1 MTGSR
6 DIARDVVLERFAW
19 VDGHA
24 DIWPIFRDGA
34 AFRTIIEALAQPY
47 AAEGITAVCGIESRG
62 FLLGGA
68 VAVRLGTGFVPIR
81 KAAGI
86 FPGPKIRRTAA
97 PDYLGNSH
105 ELRMQLSA
113 LGPAD
118 RVLLVDDW
126 IETGSQASAARQMV
140 IARSAHL
147 VGCSVI
153 VDQMTDQVRA
163 DIGRVHAIVTAGDL
177 PSDEGG

>member
-1 MTGSR
+1 VTGSR
-6 DIARDVVLERFAW
+6 AAARDVVLERFAW
-19 VDGHA
+19 IDGHA
-24 DIWPIFRDGA
+24 NIWPIFRDGA
-34 AFRTIIEALAQPY
+34 ALRVVVDALAQPY
-47 AAEGITAVCGIESRG
+47 AADGITAVCGIESRG

-81 KAAGI
+81 KPAGI
-86 FPGPKIRRTAA
+86 FPGPKISRTAA

-105 ELRMQLSA
+105 QLRMQLSP

-140 IARSAHL
+140 IALGAQL

-153 VDQMTDQVRA
+153 VDDMADQVRA
-163 DIGRVHAIVTAGDL
+163 DIGRVHALVTADDL
-177 PSDEGG
+177 PSGEGS